1 MKKTLVSLLLLA
13 ALAAPAEAM
22 EVAPGYYR
30 GKYTV
35 RFLANGGTGTMK
47 KQTFK
52 VAESKRL
59 RANAF
64 KRSGYVFAGWANSK
78 AGGIVFRDRE
88 SVVALGSPGET
99 VKLYAAWANP
109 TYRVAFV
116 ANGGTGTMKKQ
127 SFAYGTAKKLRANA
141 FERSGYEF
149 VGWAKSKAKAEKGKV
164 AYKDQKSVKNL
175 TRAGGTVKLY
185 AVWRKK

>member
-13 ALAAPAEAM
+13 TLAAPA
-22 EVAPGYYR
+22 VCIAPGYAN

-35 RFLANGGTGTMK
+35 RFLANGGTGTMA
-47 KQTFK
+47 KQTFN
-52 VAESKRL
+52 VAQSKRL

-78 AGGIVFRDRE
+78 TGGIVFRDRE
-88 SVVALGSPGET
+88 SVVALASPGET
-99 VKLYAAWANP
+99 VKLYAAWAKP
-109 TYRVAFV
+109 TYRVAFI

-141 FERSGYEF
+141 FKRPGYEF
-149 VGWAKSKAKAEKGKV
+149 AGWAKSKANAENGKV
-164 AYKDQKSVKNL
+164 AYKDKKSVKNL

-185 AVWRKK
+185 AVWKKL

>member
-1 MKKTLVSLLLLA
+1 MKTTIVSLLLLA
-13 ALAAPAEAM
+13 AFAVPTESV

-47 KQTFK
+47 KQ
-52 VAESKRL
+52 
-59 RANAF
+59 AF
-64 KRSGYVFAGWANSK
+64 S
-78 AGGIVFRDRE
+78 
-88 SVVALGSPGET
+88 
-99 VKLYAAWANP
+99 
-109 TYRVAFV
+109 
-116 ANGGTGTMKKQ
+116 
-127 SFAYGTAKKLRANA
+127 YGTAKKLRANA
-141 FERSGYEF
+141 FERPGYEF

-185 AVWRKK
+185 AVWRKL